1 MRGGAPLRAELR
13 GSVDSGGFG
22 GLDAHAVT
30 ECLDLAGEAT
40 NVRFGPALLEPVGP
54 EVLVGDAVGEN
65 VPGGDED
72 RVSDGLVGPW
82 RSRWDR

>member
-1 MRGGAPLRAELR
+1 
-13 GSVDSGGFG
+13 
-22 GLDAHAVT
+22 
-30 ECLDLAGEAT
+30 
-40 NVRFGPALLEPVGP
+40 LEPVGP

>member
-1 MRGGAPLRAELR
+1 VRGGAR
-13 GSVDSGGFG
+13 GSVGSGGG

-54 EVLVGDAVGEN
+54 
-65 VPGGDED
+65 
-72 RVSDGLVGPW
+72 
-82 RSRWDR
+82 RSS